1 MKRLPLVLSVT
12 AVLVSVLGA
21 TSLGRAAGGAVGQ
34 TVEKAKATAGLGTSA
49 AQPTRR
55 GPRGPRGPRGRR
67 GPPGPAGAALAFGRL
82 SAEGTLDAAS
92 SKSLTSATRLGP
104 GRYCIVP
111 GVTVR
116 NAVASLGQQ
125 GFGVGVDVGLRSAS
139 CPNGIEVRT
148 FDGDGFLVDNETF
161 IVMN

>member
-1 MKRLPLVLSVT
+1 MKRLPLILSAT
-12 AVLVSVLGA
+12 AVLVSVLGS
-21 TSLGRAAGGAVGQ
+21 TSLGQAAGGAVGQ
-34 TVEKAKATAGLGTSA
+34 TVEKAKATAGLGPSA

-55 GPRGPRGPRGRR
+55 GPRGHVAGEARR
-67 GPPGPAGAALAFGRL
+67 GPAGTALAFGRV
-82 SAEGTLDAAS
+82 SAEGILDAGN
-92 SKSLTSATRLGP
+92 SKSFSSVTRIGP

-125 GFGVGVDVGLRSAS
+125 GFGVGVDVGLRTAS

-161 IVMN
+161 VVMN

>member
-1 MKRLPLVLSVT
+1 MKRLPLVLSAT
-12 AVLVSVLGA
+12 AVLVSVLGS
-21 TSLGRAAGGAVGQ
+21 TSLGQAAGNAVGG
-34 TVEKAKATAGLGTSA
+34 TVEKAKATAGLGPSA

-55 GPRGPRGPRGRR
+55 GPRGPRGRRGR
-67 GPPGPAGAALAFGRL
+67 PGPAGTALAFGRV
-82 SAEGTLDAAS
+82 SAEGILDAGN
-92 SKSLTSATRLGP
+92 SKSLASAARIGP

-125 GFGVGVDVGLRSAS
+125 GFGVGVDVGLRTAS

-161 IVMN
+161 VVMN

>member
-1 MKRLPLVLSVT
+1 MKRLPLVLSAT
-12 AVLVSVLGA
+12 AVVVSVLGS
-21 TSLGRAAGGAVGQ
+21 TSLGQAAGGAVGQ
-34 TVEKAKATAGLGTSA
+34 TIEKAKATAGLGPSA

-67 GPPGPAGAALAFGRL
+67 GPPGPAGTALAFGRV
-82 SAEGTLDAAS
+82 SAEGILDAGN
-92 SKSLTSATRLGP
+92 SKSLSSVTRIGP
-104 GRYCIVP
+104 GRYCIVL

-125 GFGVGVDVGLRSAS
+125 GFGVGVDVGLRTAS
-139 CPNGIEVRT
+139 CPNGVEVRT

-161 IVMN
+161 VVMN